1 MKLNRFVALFGV
13 ALILVNCTK
22 DEAAPEKSKD
32 FPEPKDEP
40 KEIVYLTYSSQ
51 EFEDTLETD
60 DWVIIHD
67 QDGELLDY
75 RRFEKN
81 NTLVFKAMDTSLV
94 KTKNLVVTTVTVRQT
109 ENTDFHTIYTYTDI
123 PKGFVW
129 NSERNENGSYQRDI
143 SNHGKTYKSTK
154 TENRLISKTGNYSI
168 TVNEIPGFLKYNITS
183 SATGVVSAD
192 YGNLEG
198 NMLLVEDLPLETGV
212 IYIFFLGDTEGGL
225 KYKFFEVNENS
236 QNIVFDYG
244 TFENFETVMETVL
257 PDNKYLFS
265 VSRGYESVDNPGK
278 GYEMT
283 VELDFENPSIS
294 KIGYIPG
301 YESYSTA
308 FQITLNNGY
317 AYRYQ
322 EFGVEPLKNINI
334 LEKPAYSIS
343 DTTLYNFNFNTDI
356 GFIRTRSNWNYQEN
370 FPDASYISSSWS
382 IDTSDKTFHTVGNLP
397 KELLTAYPKLN
408 LDKLEHYST
417 TLVIRGKSYNSLL
430 NDLTYPAVSGLPKIS
445 ESIVL
450 YSEP

>member
-1 MKLNRFVALFGV
+1 MSHNRFVALCAV
-13 ALILVNCTK
+13 TLILVNCTK
-22 DEAAPEKSKD
+22 DETATEKSTEH
-32 FPEPKDEP
+32 PESKDEP

-60 DWVIIHD
+60 DWVIVHD

-75 RRFEKN
+75 RTFEKN
-81 NTLVFKAMDTSLV
+81 NTLVFKAMDTSLA
-94 KTKNLVVTTVTVRQT
+94 KTKNIVVTTLTVRQT

-129 NSERNENGSYQRDI
+129 NTEKDENGSYQRDI
-143 SNHGKTYKSTK
+143 SNLSKTYKSRK
-154 TENRLISKTGNYSI
+154 TDNRLATKAGSYNI
-168 TVNEIPGFLKYNITS
+168 TVNDIPGLVKYNITS
-183 SATGVVSAD
+183 AATGVVSAD

-198 NMLLVEDLPLETGV
+198 NTLSLENVQLETGV
-212 IYIFFLGDTEGGL
+212 KYIFFVGDAEGGL
-225 KYKFFEVNENS
+225 KHTFFEVDEDS

-244 TFENFETVMETVL
+244 DFENFETVMETVL

-265 VSRGYESVDNPGK
+265 VSRGYESADNPGR

-283 VELDFENPSIS
+283 VELNFENPSIS

-322 EFGVEPLKNINI
+322 ELGVEPLKTIKI
-334 LEKPAYSIS
+334 LEKPVFSVS
-343 DTTLYNFNFNTDI
+343 DTTLNNFSFNTDI
-356 GFIRTRSNWNYQEN
+356 DYIRTGSNWNYEEN
-370 FPDASYISSSWS
+370 FPDATYISSSWS
-382 IDTSDKTFHTVGNLP
+382 VDTSDKTLHMVGNLP
-397 KELLTAYPKLN
+397 IELLETYPKLN
-408 LDKLEHYST
+408 LDKLKHYST
-417 TLVIRGKSYNSLL
+417 TLVIRGKTYESVL
-430 NDLTYPAVSGLPKIS
+430 NDLTYPAVSSFPKIS

-450 YSEP
+450 YSE